1 MAPVEGAAMN
11 PLQQLAQL
19 GQSVWL
25 DYMRRDLVTSGQLQK
40 LIREDALKGLTSNP
54 TIFQKA
60 VESSKDYDDLFAEWA
75 PRQASSGEVFEAL
88 AVRDIRDAARIFRP
102 VWEETRHRDGYCSI
116 EVSPTLAHDT
126 QATLTEARRLWK
138 TLGVPNV
145 LIKIPGTR
153 EGVPAIEQAISE
165 GININVTLLFSQDAY
180 AQVAEAYIRGLEK
193 RAARGESVSE
203 LASVAS
209 FFVSRIDS
217 LVEKI
222 IAERTKAGAT
232 AEQNGLFDQVTGKV
246 AIANAKQAY
255 QRYLKLFS
263 GPRWQALSDKGAKSQ
278 RVLWASTGT
287 KNPKY
292 SDVLYVEELVG
303 PDTVNTIPPATLDA
317 FRDHGK
323 PRRTLDQGLDEAD
336 AAMRAL
342 EKAGISM
349 KEVTDRLVVEGV
361 KSFAD
366 SFQALLTAVG
376 ARLGAGGKR

>member
-1 MAPVEGAAMN
+1 MN
-11 PLQQLAQL
+11 PLQELAKL
-19 GQSVWL
+19 GQSIWL
-25 DYMRRDLVTSGQLQK
+25 DYMRRDLVTTGELQR
-40 LIREDALKGLTSNP
+40 LIREDGLKGLTSNP

-75 PRQASSGEVFEAL
+75 PRKASAGEVFEAL
-88 AVRDIRDAARIFRP
+88 AVRDIRDATRIFRP

-126 QATLTEARRLWK
+126 EATLTEARRLWK
-138 TLGVPNV
+138 TLSVPNV
-145 LIKIPGTR
+145 MIKIPGTR

-165 GININVTLLFSQDAY
+165 GININVTLLFSQEAY
-180 AQVAEAYIRGLEK
+180 VQVAEAYIRGLEK
-193 RAARGESVSE
+193 RVSRGENVSH

-222 IAERTKAGAT
+222 IAQREKSGAS
-232 AEQNGLFDQVTGKV
+232 AEQKRLFDQVMGKV

-255 QRYLKLFS
+255 QRYQTLFS
-263 GPRWQALSDKGAKSQ
+263 GARWKALADKGAQTQ

-292 SDVLYVEELVG
+292 SDILYVEELIG
-303 PDTVNTIPPATLDA
+303 PETVNTIPPATLDA
-317 FRDHGK
+317 YRDHGK
-323 PRRTLDQGLDEAD
+323 PRRSLDQGLDEAD
-336 AAMRAL
+336 ATMQAL

-349 KEVTDRLVVEGV
+349 QEVTDQLVVEGV

-366 SFQALLTAVG
+366 SFQTLLAAVA
-376 ARLGAGGKR
+376 ARVGAGGKR

>member
-1 MAPVEGAAMN
+1 MN
-11 PLQQLAQL
+11 PLLQLAEL
-19 GQSVWL
+19 GQSIWL
-25 DYMRRDLVTSGQLQK
+25 DYMRRDLVTGGELQK
-40 LIREDALKGLTSNP
+40 LIREDGLKGLTSNP

-60 VESSKDYDDLFAEWA
+60 VESSNLYDDLFAEWA
-75 PRQASSGEVFEAL
+75 SKKASPGEVFEAL
-88 AVRDIRDAARIFRP
+88 AVRDIRDATRIFRP
-102 VWEETRHRDGYCSI
+102 VWEETRHRDGYSSI

-126 QATLTEARRLWK
+126 EGSLTEARRLWK
-138 TLGVPNV
+138 ALSVPNV
-145 LIKIPGTR
+145 MIKIPGTK

-165 GININVTLLFSQDAY
+165 GINVNVTLLFSQEAY
-180 AQVAEAYIRGLEK
+180 VQVAEAYIRGLEK
-193 RAARGESVSE
+193 RAARGEDVSQ

-222 IAERTKAGAT
+222 IAQRGKAGAT
-232 AEQNGLFDQVTGKV
+232 PEQKRLFDQVMGKV

-255 QRYLKLFS
+255 QRYLKLYS
-263 GPRWQALSDKGAKSQ
+263 GARWKALADKGAQTQ

-292 SDVLYVEELVG
+292 SDVLYVEELIG
-303 PDTVNTIPPATLDA
+303 PETVNTVPPATLDV

-336 AAMRAL
+336 ATMRAL

-349 KEVTDRLVVEGV
+349 KEVTDQLVVEGV

-376 ARLGAGGKR
+376 ARVAVGGKR